1 MCIRVDMPS
10 VLTRLSFLVA
20 ALLLGGCATMKP
32 LMFWQGGYEFKSESL
47 EVNELRRALVCE
59 TPTEASR
66 IQVFDDAL
74 ALLASPIAAS
84 LQVDQLNNL
93 RAQATYVVI
102 EQGQRRTG
110 GYSLELRPK
119 AAVDEQGLLTLDA
132 DWIEP
137 APDRMQ
143 IQILTSLCV
152 LVQLPAKPYNRVELK
167 DGKGNTRAVWSREE
181 S

>member
-1 MCIRVDMPS
+1 M
-10 VLTRLSFLVA
+10 LTRLVVLVSM
-20 ALLLGGCATMKP
+20 LLLGGCATMQP
-32 LMFWQGGYEFKSESL
+32 LMFWQGGYEFQSETL
-47 EVNELRRALVCE
+47 KVKELRRALVCD

-66 IQVFDDAL
+66 LQVFDDAL
-74 ALLASPIAAS
+74 ALLASPVAAS
-84 LQVDQLNNL
+84 LQAEQLEDL
-93 RAQATYVVI
+93 DAQASYIVV

-110 GYSLELRPK
+110 GYSLELRPQ
-119 AAVDEQGLLTLDA
+119 AMVDEEGLLTLNA

-152 LVQLPAKPYNRVELK
+152 LVQLPAQPYNSVELK

-181 S
+181 P

>member
-1 MCIRVDMPS
+1 M
-10 VLTRLSFLVA
+10 LTRLVVLVSM
-20 ALLLGGCATMKP
+20 LLLGGCATMQP
-32 LMFWQGGYEFKSESL
+32 LMFWQGGYEFQSETL
-47 EVNELRRALVCE
+47 KVKELRRALVCD

-66 IQVFDDAL
+66 LQVFDDAL
-74 ALLASPIAAS
+74 SLLASPVAAS
-84 LQVDQLNNL
+84 LQAGQLEGL
-93 RAQATYVVI
+93 DAQASYIVV

-110 GYSLELRPK
+110 GYSLELRPQ
-119 AAVDEQGLLTLDA
+119 AMVDEEGLLTLNA

-152 LVQLPAKPYNRVELK
+152 LVQLPAQPYNSVELK

-181 S
+181 P

>member
-1 MCIRVDMPS
+1 MPA
-10 VLTRLSFLVA
+10 VLTRLFLPVA
-20 ALLLGGCATMKP
+20 ALLLGGCTTLQP
-32 LMFWQGGYEFKSESL
+32 LMFWQGGYDFESEAL
-47 EVNELRRALVCE
+47 EVDEIRRALVCE

-66 IQVFDDAL
+66 LQVYDSAQ
-74 ALLASPIAAS
+74 ALLAAPVAAS
-84 LQVDQLNNL
+84 LQVEQLSDL
-93 RAQATYVVI
+93 AEQASYIVI

-119 AAVDEQGLLTLDA
+119 AKVDEEGQLTLDA

-152 LVQLPAKPYNRVELK
+152 LVQLPAKPYTQVQLK
-167 DGKGNTRAVWSREE
+167 DGKGNTRAVWSREDG
-181 S
+181 

>member
-1 MCIRVDMPS
+1 M
-10 VLTRLSFLVA
+10 LTRLVVLVSM
-20 ALLLGGCATMKP
+20 LLLGGCATMQP
-32 LMFWQGGYEFKSESL
+32 LMFWQGGYEFQSETL
-47 EVNELRRALVCE
+47 KVKELRRALVCD

-66 IQVFDDAL
+66 LQVFDDAL
-74 ALLASPIAAS
+74 ALLASPVAAS
-84 LQVDQLNNL
+84 LQAGQLEDL
-93 RAQATYVVI
+93 DAQASYIVV

-110 GYSLELRPK
+110 GYSLELRPQ
-119 AAVDEQGLLTLDA
+119 AMVDEEGLLTLNA

-152 LVQLPAKPYNRVELK
+152 LVQLPAQPYNSVELK

-181 S
+181 P

>member
-1 MCIRVDMPS
+1 MPS
-10 VLTRLSFLVA
+10 VLTRLCYLTV
-20 ALLLGGCATMKP
+20 ALLLGGCATLEP
-32 LMFWQGGYEFKSESL
+32 LMFWQGSYNFQSETL

-66 IQVFDDAL
+66 LQVFDGAQ
-74 ALLASPIAAS
+74 ALLASPVAAL
-84 LQVDQLNNL
+84 LQVDQLDNL
-93 RAQATYVVI
+93 TEESSYIVV

-119 AAVDEQGLLTLDA
+119 ATVDEDGLLTLDA

-152 LVQLPAKPYNRVELK
+152 LVQLPPKPYNQVELK

-181 S
+181 P